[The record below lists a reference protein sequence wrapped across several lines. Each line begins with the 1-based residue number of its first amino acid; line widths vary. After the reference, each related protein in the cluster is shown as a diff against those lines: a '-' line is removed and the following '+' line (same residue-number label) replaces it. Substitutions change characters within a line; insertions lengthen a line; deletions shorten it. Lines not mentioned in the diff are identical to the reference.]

1 MMKRSYAIAI
11 GVVITLILILG
22 AILIYLLTQRAK
34 KTQSPPV
41 TPPTLDI
48 IQPAVVTSITPV
60 ASQQTQAAPTSAPV
74 VAQQAQ
80 AAAPVETAIQYEAP
94 MEAVA
99 ADPVYYSIP
108 VYTEATQVQPPSFS
122 AVRS

>member
-48 IQPAVVTSITPV
+48 IQPTVVTSITPV
-60 ASQQTQAAPTSAPV
+60 ASQQTQAAPV

-80 AAAPVETAIQYEAP
+80 AAPPVETAIQYEAP